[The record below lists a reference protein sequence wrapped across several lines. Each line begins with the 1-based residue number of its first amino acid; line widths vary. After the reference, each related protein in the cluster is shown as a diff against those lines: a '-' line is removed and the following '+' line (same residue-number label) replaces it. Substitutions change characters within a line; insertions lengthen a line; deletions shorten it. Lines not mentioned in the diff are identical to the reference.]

1 MNPQPGQGLTG
12 LIPYAVIALVLVI
25 RLRRVGKTRPLRLW
39 ALWLL
44 PVLYAVFAI
53 GLLVTLPPHG
63 VGWLWCA
70 LALAAG
76 SAIGWQRGRMMRIV
90 VDPATGTLQQS
101 QSLAGVLFLVA
112 LVAARSLLRQETMTD
127 AAHRHRAGHRRAG
140 VVRAGRDRGAAAGNG
155 DQGTAVVAGGITRR
169 RESPSP
175 LAKAGAC
182 DILPLNRAVKDPRPG
197 EQRR

>member
-1 MNPQPGQGLTG
+1 MNSQPGQGLTG
-12 LIPYAVIALVLVI
+12 LIPYAVIALVLII
-25 RLRRVGKTRPLRLW
+25 RLRRVGKSRPLRLW

-44 PVLYAVFAI
+44 PVLYTVFAI

-63 VGWLWCA
+63 AGWLWCA

-112 LVAARSLLRQETMTD
+112 LVAARSFQETMTD
-127 AAHRHRAGHRRAG
+127 AAHVTALATGVLVSFALGVIAVQRLEMAIRARRLLQ
-140 VVRAGRDRGAAAGNG
+140 AA
-155 DQGTAVVAGGITRR
+155 
-169 RESPSP
+169 
-175 LAKAGAC
+175 
-182 DILPLNRAVKDPRPG
+182 
-197 EQRR
+197 

>member
-1 MNPQPGQGLTG
+1 MNPQHSQGLAA
-12 LIPYAVIALVLVI
+12 LIPYAVIALVLAI

-39 ALWLL
+39 AVWLL
-44 PVLYAVFAI
+44 PAIYAVFAI
-53 GLLVTLPPHG
+53 GLLATMPPHG

-112 LVAARSLLRQETMTD
+112 LVAARSFLRQETMTD
-127 AAHRHRAGHRRAG
+127 ARHVTALATGVLVSFALGVIAVQRLEMAIRARRLLQ
-140 VVRAGRDRGAAAGNG
+140 AA
-155 DQGTAVVAGGITRR
+155 
-169 RESPSP
+169 
-175 LAKAGAC
+175 
-182 DILPLNRAVKDPRPG
+182 
-197 EQRR
+197 

>member
-1 MNPQPGQGLTG
+1 MNPHPGQGFTA
-12 LIPYAVIALVLVI
+12 LIPFAVIALVFVI

-44 PVLYAVFAI
+44 PVIYVVFAI

-63 VGWLWCA
+63 IGWLWCA

-112 LVAARSLLRQETMTD
+112 LVAARSFMRQETMTD
-127 AAHRHRAGHRRAG
+127 AAHVTALATGVLVSFALGVIAVQRLEMAIRAQRLLRA
-140 VVRAGRDRGAAAGNG
+140 
-155 DQGTAVVAGGITRR
+155 
-169 RESPSP
+169 S
-175 LAKAGAC
+175 
-182 DILPLNRAVKDPRPG
+182 
-197 EQRR
+197 

>member
-25 RLRRVGKTRPLRLW
+25 RLRRVGKSRPLRLW

-44 PVLYAVFAI
+44 PVLYTVFAI

-112 LVAARSLLRQETMTD
+112 LVAARSFLRQETMTD
-127 AAHRHRAGHRRAG
+127 AAHVTALATGVLVSFALGVIAVQRLEMAIRARRLLQ
-140 VVRAGRDRGAAAGNG
+140 AA
-155 DQGTAVVAGGITRR
+155 
-169 RESPSP
+169 
-175 LAKAGAC
+175 
-182 DILPLNRAVKDPRPG
+182 
-197 EQRR
+197 

>member
-1 MNPQPGQGLTG
+1 MNPQPGQGFAG
-12 LIPYAVIALVLVI
+12 LIPFAVIALVLVI

-44 PVLYAVFAI
+44 PAIYTVFAI

-63 VGWLWCA
+63 IGWLWCA

-101 QSLAGVLFLVA
+101 QSLAGVLFLVG
-112 LVAARSLLRQETMTD
+112 LVAARSFLREETLTD
-127 AAHRHRAGHRRAG
+127 AAHVTALATGVLVSFALGVIAVQRLEMALRARRLLRAG
-140 VVRAGRDRGAAAGNG
+140 
-155 DQGTAVVAGGITRR
+155 
-169 RESPSP
+169 
-175 LAKAGAC
+175 
-182 DILPLNRAVKDPRPG
+182 
-197 EQRR
+197 